1 MKILNPLLLISFGWV
16 SLFPLNADDL
26 EIREREF
33 GDIEERS
40 EYEGVTG
47 ASSILKRWWV
57 NKHGKSE
64 ELVPFPADLDER
76 SEAILDAI
84 WNDDEDAFSELVKSP
99 TTGGG
104 KLTNQKFSKITS
116 ELRKMDRW
124 PLRTMRSHPVIVP
137 TPRKVMTVKTMH
149 QLMMLP
155 AHSKTPRR
163 GNINLIFRQEDWS
176 LAFVRVNWFDNDK
189 VNLLPQPYSSIENDP
204 VVDRGVPV
212 EKKGY

>member
-1 MKILNPLLLISFGWV
+1 
-16 SLFPLNADDL
+16 
-26 EIREREF
+26 
-33 GDIEERS
+33 
-40 EYEGVTG
+40 
-47 ASSILKRWWV
+47 
-57 NKHGKSE
+57 
-64 ELVPFPADLDER
+64 
-76 SEAILDAI
+76 
-84 WNDDEDAFSELVKSP
+84 
-99 TTGGG
+99 
-104 KLTNQKFSKITS
+104 
-116 ELRKMDRW
+116 
-124 PLRTMRSHPVIVP
+124 MRSHPVIVP

-149 QLMMLP
+149 QFMMLP